1 MLEFNADAVRR
12 HAASPASIVFQF
24 LPTRCP
30 REIANSAFFQL
41 ADAGIGR
48 ISRWSNLCIRRS
60 PGLVWTAQKH
70 ESRNTLLER
79 GGMMSSRL
87 AQGEAAAKA
96 AHRAMW
102 AMGDYDRFAR
112 ATVWELGPQ
121 LVDACP
127 IKPGHR
133 VLDVAAGTGNVA
145 IRAAMKGA
153 SVVAC
158 DLTPEH
164 FAHGRRGAAA
174 AGVTLEWIE
183 GDAEAPPF
191 DDSTFDVVTSCF
203 GAMFAPD
210 HQAVTDELVRVC
222 RPGGT
227 IGLVSFT
234 PEGTGGEFFALLAP
248 YAPPAPAGASPPV
261 LWGSEEY
268 VRTQFGRRLSS
279 LALSRHTYIERAP
292 SPEDYCRLFIE
303 AFGPLVAIRA
313 SLDHDPERRAEL
325 DRRFLEA
332 VIRWNRGRS
341 TGPVE
346 IAYEYLLA
354 IGTRASQ

>member
-1 MLEFNADAVRR
+1 
-12 HAASPASIVFQF
+12 
-24 LPTRCP
+24 
-30 REIANSAFFQL
+30 
-41 ADAGIGR
+41 
-48 ISRWSNLCIRRS
+48 
-60 PGLVWTAQKH
+60 
-70 ESRNTLLER
+70 
-79 GGMMSSRL
+79 MSSRV
-87 AQGEAAAKA
+87 AQSESAVKG

-102 AMGDYDRFAR
+102 GMGDYDRFAR
-112 ATVWELGPQ
+112 ATVWELGPR
-121 LVDACP
+121 LVDACG
-127 IKPGHR
+127 IKPGDR

-164 FAHGRRGAAA
+164 FARGRRGAEV
-174 AGVTLEWIE
+174 AGVNLEWIE
-183 GDAEAPPF
+183 GDAEALPF
-191 DDSTFDVVTSCF
+191 DDSAFDVVTSCF

-210 HQAVTDELVRVC
+210 HRAVADELVRVC

-234 PEGTGGEFFALLAP
+234 PEGTGGEFFALLGP
-248 YAPPAPAGASPPV
+248 YAPAAPTGANPPV

-268 VRTQFGRRLSS
+268 VRMLFGHRVSPLTFGRD
-279 LALSRHTYIERAP
+279 TYIERAP
-292 SPEDYCRLFIE
+292 NPEDYCRLFTE

-313 SLDHDPERRAEL
+313 SLDHNPERREEL

-354 IGTRASQ
+354 IGTRTPQ